1 MVVQVALGQ
10 ECQFPLANSAVEVVI
25 LEGDHPEAMASA
37 EALAQASAEALA
49 EAPAEASVE
58 ASAEAPLTW
67 TSMSGPM
74 RRPPCRT

>member
-49 EAPAEASVE
+49 EASAE